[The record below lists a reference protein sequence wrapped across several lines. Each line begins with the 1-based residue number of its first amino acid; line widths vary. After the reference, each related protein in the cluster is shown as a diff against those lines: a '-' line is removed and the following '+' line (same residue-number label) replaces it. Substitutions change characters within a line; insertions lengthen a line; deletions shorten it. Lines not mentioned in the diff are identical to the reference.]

1 MENGQM
7 DIKSLSLEEMEPLLM
22 ELGLKKFQVKE
33 VFSWLHQKQVE
44 SFDEMT
50 NISKAGREAL
60 DKKFYINFLKITKKL
75 VSSLDGTIK
84 YLYRLR
90 DGQMVESVLMHYQ
103 HGNSLCISTQ
113 AGCRM
118 GCKFCA
124 STLAGLAR
132 NLTPSE
138 MLDEIYTAQRDSGEK
153 VNSVVLMG
161 IGEPLDN
168 YDNVL
173 RFLRILSSK
182 EGMNMSLR
190 HVSLSTCGIVPMIDR
205 LAEENLQLTLSISL
219 HAPNNAIRDQMMP
232 VNKRW
237 NVDELLTACDRYFE
251 KTGRRISYEYALVG
265 GVNDSV
271 DAARELGRRM
281 HGKNCH
287 VNLIPVNE
295 VKERGFKKGSKES
308 IRKFANILEG
318 YGVTTT
324 VRRELGSDINAACGQ
339 LRRQQA
345 LEGES

>member
-1 MENGQM
+1 
-7 DIKSLSLEEMEPLLM
+7 
-22 ELGLKKFQVKE
+22 
-33 VFSWLHQKQVE
+33 
-44 SFDEMT
+44 
-50 NISKAGREAL
+50 
-60 DKKFYINFLKITKKL
+60 
-75 VSSLDGTIK
+75 
-84 YLYRLR
+84 
-90 DGQMVESVLMHYQ
+90 
-103 HGNSLCISTQ
+103 
-113 AGCRM
+113 
-118 GCKFCA
+118 
-124 STLAGLAR
+124 
-132 NLTPSE
+132 
-138 MLDEIYTAQRDSGEK
+138 
-153 VNSVVLMG
+153 MG

-237 NVDELLTACDRYFE
+237 NMDELLTACDRYFE

-295 VKERGFKKGSKES
+295 VKERSFKKGSKES

>member
-1 MENGQM
+1 M

-84 YLYRLR
+84 YLYELR

-132 NLTPSE
+132 NLTLRRCSMKSIPPRGIRGKGE
-138 MLDEIYTAQRDSGEK
+138 QRGAHGDW
-153 VNSVVLMG
+153 
-161 IGEPLDN
+161 
-168 YDNVL
+168 
-173 RFLRILSSK
+173 R
-182 EGMNMSLR
+182 
-190 HVSLSTCGIVPMIDR
+190 
-205 LAEENLQLTLSISL
+205 
-219 HAPNNAIRDQMMP
+219 
-232 VNKRW
+232 
-237 NVDELLTACDRYFE
+237 
-251 KTGRRISYEYALVG
+251 
-265 GVNDSV
+265 
-271 DAARELGRRM
+271 AA
-281 HGKNCH
+281 
-287 VNLIPVNE
+287 
-295 VKERGFKKGSKES
+295 
-308 IRKFANILEG
+308 
-318 YGVTTT
+318 
-324 VRRELGSDINAACGQ
+324 GQ
-339 LRRQQA
+339 L
-345 LEGES
+345 

>member
-84 YLYRLR
+84 YLYELR

-237 NVDELLTACDRYFE
+237 NMDELLTACDRYFE

-271 DAARELGRRM
+271 DTARELGRRM

>member
-84 YLYRLR
+84 YLYELR

-113 AGCRM
+113 VGCRM

-237 NVDELLTACDRYFE
+237 NMDELLTACDRYFE

-271 DAARELGRRM
+271 DAARDWAGGCMGR
-281 HGKNCH
+281 
-287 VNLIPVNE
+287 
-295 VKERGFKKGSKES
+295 
-308 IRKFANILEG
+308 
-318 YGVTTT
+318 T
-324 VRRELGSDINAACGQ
+324 VMLT
-339 LRRQQA
+339 
-345 LEGES
+345 